1 VSDRYQQVLVTG
13 NPEATAEL
21 ERLIEVG
28 QERGSLSTG
37 EVAEILQETG
47 LDQTQLEDAYRELE
61 AHGVDLRDDAPPAE
75 TAMLTLRTGGRRG
88 YDRPPWSASSR
99 RSGRY
104 PLLTKVEEIHSPS
117 ASSRE
122 TWRPSGA

>member
-1 VSDRYQQVLVTG
+1 MLVTG

-47 LDQTQLEDAYRELE
+47 LDPTQLEDAYRELE
-61 AHGVDLRDDAPPAE
+61 AHGVDLRDEPRRPRRPSSLSSGSRSRAPPI
-75 TAMLTLRTGGRRG
+75 R
-88 YDRPPWSASSR
+88 WSAFSR
-99 RSGRY
+99 RSAATRC
-104 PLLTKVEEIHSPS
+104 
-117 ASSRE
+117 
-122 TWRPSGA
+122 

>member
-1 VSDRYQQVLVTG
+1 MLVTG

-47 LDQTQLEDAYRELE
+47 LDPTQLEELL
-61 AHGVDLRDDAPPAE
+61 AGTRSSL
-75 TAMLTLRTGGRRG
+75 
-88 YDRPPWSASSR
+88 SASP
-99 RSGRY
+99 G
-104 PLLTKVEEIHSPS
+104 P
-117 ASSRE
+117 A
-122 TWRPSGA
+122 G